1 MPIDIININILSNVI
16 QVLLV
21 YAISIDESSK
31 NIHKEQKCI
40 EITVNKYL
48 LQTMALGGGHFNFL
62 FYSIYKKTIN
72 FSTRIIETVTSRE
85 V

>member
-1 MPIDIININILSNVI
+1 M
-16 QVLLV
+16 
-21 YAISIDESSK
+21 
-31 NIHKEQKCI
+31 EQKCI
-40 EITVNKYL
+40 EITLDKYL
-48 LQTMALGGGHFNFL
+48 MQTMAPGGGGGGHFNFF